1 MPTTEIITVP
11 MQHRGAI
18 LNHRDNLQTIFGV
31 TMVFPR
37 DKCWGAYQELH
48 ISGFSGD
55 IRKVSPIIGNIV
67 DEAQANYEAFRERK
81 ASRERRNNYYNQTTT
96 SSATNVPEK
105 KPVSNLFSILDVDT
119 PEPVEEFPVLGNPK
133 TKEVPSWGPRV
144 NQSEVVKPLG
154 DWGDESD
161 DE

>member
-1 MPTTEIITVP
+1 MPTTEIISVP

-18 LNHRDNLQTIFGV
+18 LNHRNNLQTVFGV
-31 TMVFPR
+31 TMSFPHK
-37 DKCWGAYQELH
+37 KCWGVYQELH
-48 ISGFSGD
+48 ITGFSGD
-55 IRKVSPIIGNIV
+55 IRKVSSIIGNIV
-67 DEAQANYEAFRERK
+67 DEAQADYEAFRERK

-96 SSATNVPEK
+96 TAITKVPEK
-105 KPVSNLFSILDVDT
+105 KPVSIRFSILDVDT